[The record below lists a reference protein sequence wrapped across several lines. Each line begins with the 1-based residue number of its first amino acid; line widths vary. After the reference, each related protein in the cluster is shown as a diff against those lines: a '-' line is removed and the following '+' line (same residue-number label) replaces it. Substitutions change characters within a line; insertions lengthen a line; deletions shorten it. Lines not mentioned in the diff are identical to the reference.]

1 MAIRSSDQVAAVRP
15 PALTA
20 IKVRAAKAMLTS
32 GAVSIGARL
41 RESGKPALGSPCLS
55 INGERRQRGSGTLVQ
70 KLHLELAKRAE
81 YVDDQPPG
89 RAGSIDVLVQ
99 RPMPRAFNVSTVV
112 RSRRMDRVKRSSRWT
127 TSTSPVAG
135 KLQGGGKLSAIR
147 SGAAHR
153 FLEHALEPRSIERV
167 DLTIGGLEICRN
179 AGITHQHRK
188 SPRSRP
194 TPDQSGEWY

>member
-112 RSRRMDRVKRSSRWT
+112 RSWAHGSRQTVKPGDDQHIT
-127 TSTSPVAG
+127 VAG
-135 KLQGGGKLSAIR
+135 KVQGGGKLRAIR
-147 SGAAHR
+147 AGAAHR
-153 FLEHALEPRSIERV
+153 FLEHPLAPGTIDRV
-167 DLTIGGLEICRN
+167 DLIIGGLQIGRN
-179 AGITHQHRK
+179 AGITHQHQK
-188 SPRSRP
+188 SPRIRP
-194 TPDQSGEWY
+194 TPVQSGERF